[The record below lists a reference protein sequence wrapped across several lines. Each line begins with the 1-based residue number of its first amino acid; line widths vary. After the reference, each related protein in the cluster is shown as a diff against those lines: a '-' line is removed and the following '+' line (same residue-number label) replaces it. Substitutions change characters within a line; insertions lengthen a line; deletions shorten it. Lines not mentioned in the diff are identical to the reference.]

1 MKHLSADELREWIRS
16 EIDRRDL
23 SIAHVARRSPNPDGS
38 KGITPNCVYQ
48 ALRAEGQTRVGTLIR
63 VADALGVNV
72 EKTYRLTNLG
82 IMKRRRLHDK

>member
-16 EIDRRDL
+16 EIDRRGF

-63 VADALGVNV
+63 LADALGVSV
-72 EKTYRLTNLG
+72 EKTYKLTGLG
-82 IMKRRRLHDK
+82 VMERRRLHDE